1 MAMTEYVVEK
11 ENHHSGAEIIRVNSD
26 KLFELSGNPHVKRIN
41 VLEKWENGKLI
52 QQNYDSTKFEISKKG
67 LKAIVVETIEGDDD
81 DK

>member
-41 VLEKWENGKLI
+41 VLEKWENGKWENWRI
-52 QQNYDSTKFEISKKG
+52 GKNCKTGK
-67 LKAIVVETIEGDDD
+67 TN
-81 DK
+81 

>member
-11 ENHHSGAEIIRVNSD
+11 ENHHSGAEIKRVTSD
-26 KLFELSGNPHVKRIN
+26 QLFELSGNPHVKRID

-67 LKAIVVETIEGDDD
+67 LKEIVVETIEGDED

>member
-1 MAMTEYVVEK
+1 MSTEYVVEK
-11 ENHHSGAEIIRVNSD
+11 ENHHSGAEIKRVTSD
-26 KLFELSGNPHVKRIN
+26 QLFELSGNPHVKRID

-67 LKAIVVETIEGDDD
+67 LKEIVVETIEGDED